1 MFLALI
7 CFRDAGK
14 SSCYPMREILLHHWA
29 QRCMVK
35 KMAGGSDFL
44 SWNDF
49 CGSAAIL
56 ADRRNASGQ
65 GLSAGWGKCGP
76 SIHEACPTVS
86 SWQASLVPS
95 TIKHHCRHVRK
106 TCCSVWERFSL
117 SEAALEDAS
126 EAARELPGQGRA
138 AHFSR

>member
-1 MFLALI
+1 MGKKVFRNWCQHDCVLKFWNMFLALI

-44 SWNDF
+44 SWNGF
-49 CGSAAIL
+49 CVSAAIL

-76 SIHEACPTVS
+76 SIHEACPTV
-86 SWQASLVPS
+86 
-95 TIKHHCRHVRK
+95 
-106 TCCSVWERFSL
+106 
-117 SEAALEDAS
+117 
-126 EAARELPGQGRA
+126 
-138 AHFSR
+138 